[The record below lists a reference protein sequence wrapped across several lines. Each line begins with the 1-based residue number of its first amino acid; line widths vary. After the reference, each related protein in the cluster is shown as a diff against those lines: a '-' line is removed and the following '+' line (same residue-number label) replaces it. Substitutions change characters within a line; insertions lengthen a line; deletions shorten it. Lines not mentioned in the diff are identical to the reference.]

1 MMELT
6 WHGPKN
12 GPGEAAGR
20 SVPPSVPQLNFLQN
34 MGWTRRQSS
43 CSQKPGT
50 VAVTHLVASLGVK
63 SPLFH
68 LRRCS
73 FNHWEECD
81 PSCNFA
87 GIITEKLCTY
97 PNTSQPRTPLVLCV
111 LGKNISVDWCKAVT
125 SVSPILAH
133 FPPQYPCFTLP
144 PHPCSCSIPLSV
156 YLYLCLPSHPSLLDP
171 ISVIRHLVQVPLS
184 SGRPSIVGC
193 LSQGQVI
200 IIWWAAAHLCAVVH
214 SSTLWS

>member
-1 MMELT
+1 MSVNKKFNKSQETEKLFSDIASLMMELT

-73 FNHWEECD
+73 FNH
-81 PSCNFA
+81 
-87 GIITEKLCTY
+87 
-97 PNTSQPRTPLVLCV
+97 
-111 LGKNISVDWCKAVT
+111 
-125 SVSPILAH
+125 
-133 FPPQYPCFTLP
+133 
-144 PHPCSCSIPLSV
+144 
-156 YLYLCLPSHPSLLDP
+156 
-171 ISVIRHLVQVPLS
+171 
-184 SGRPSIVGC
+184 
-193 LSQGQVI
+193 
-200 IIWWAAAHLCAVVH
+200 
-214 SSTLWS
+214 